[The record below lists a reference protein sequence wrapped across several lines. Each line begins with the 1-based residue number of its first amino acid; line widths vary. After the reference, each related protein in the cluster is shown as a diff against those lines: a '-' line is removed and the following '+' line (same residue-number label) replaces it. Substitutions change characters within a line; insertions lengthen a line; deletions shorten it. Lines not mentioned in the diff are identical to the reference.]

1 MLGVVNIISEL
12 FSVPFPIAVGA
23 AIGIPLF
30 KSVSLPLVLGFRAE
44 GTVLGIDAK
53 VGVFIGLISRPPSAA
68 LNVVAVIRDWAW
80 AIEGTKIA
88 RNPSDKS
95 SFDIL
100 IIPCFC
106 EQ

>member
-1 MLGVVNIISEL
+1 MLGVVNKISEL

-30 KSVSLPLVLGFRAE
+30 KSVSLPLVPGFRVE

-68 LNVVAVIRDWAW
+68 LTVVAVTRDWAW
-80 AIEGTKIA
+80 AIEGAKIA
-88 RNPSDKS
+88 SNPSQQTDLS
-95 SFDIL
+95 IL
-100 IIPCFC
+100 TGHCFYS
-106 EQ
+106 